1 MARPRRVRRRANDDN
16 IFVEV
21 PQPEWRAWVKELEQ
35 NQLLSHLL
43 TIPLLRSLTLYL
55 PQTESLKK
63 AWVSGNVGAL
73 RAREGAERYLN
84 NGSSHKIWSTPL
96 RNECWT
102 KSNKM
107 FEQDTNSGY
116 DGVTFYATLR
126 TTAPLN
132 DTQTTLQVLGLTS
145 YQKPSNGWTSLKN
158 LGFNKT

>member
-1 MARPRRVRRRANDDN
+1 MEGPGERARTKPAAFPPPHNPIVAEFD
-16 IFVEV
+16 
-21 PQPEWRAWVKELEQ
+21 
-35 NQLLSHLL
+35 
-43 TIPLLRSLTLYL
+43 PLLAPDRVVE
-55 PQTESLKK
+55 ES
-63 AWVSGNVGAL
+63 VG
-73 RAREGAERYLN
+73 EWERW
-84 NGSSHKIWSTPL
+84 GT
-96 RNECWT
+96 
-102 KSNKM
+102 NKM